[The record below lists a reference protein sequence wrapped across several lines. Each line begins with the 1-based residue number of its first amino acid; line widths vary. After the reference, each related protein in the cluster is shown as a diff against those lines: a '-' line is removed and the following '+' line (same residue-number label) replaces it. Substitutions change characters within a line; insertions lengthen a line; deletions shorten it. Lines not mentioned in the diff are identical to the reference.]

1 MSEVPTVPDASHPID
16 LSDQVASAL
25 SDNGAISKAMPA
37 FEARPG
43 QREMAESTARILV
56 EGGVLLAEAGTG
68 TGKTLAY
75 LVPAILSKQQ
85 VLISTGTKNLQDQI
99 YYKDLPALRD
109 ALDIDVRATY
119 MKGRNNYLC
128 LHRFATLKNE
138 ISTLPLVEQTHLEQ
152 LTQWADQTTTG
163 DRAEIEDLPDDF
175 SAWGDIAATSENCI
189 GTECPEFQ
197 ECYVTKMRQQALESD
212 IVIVNHHLLCADA
225 AVRQSAYGEVIP
237 TCSFAIID
245 EAHQLEDVATQYFGV
260 SVSNNSLEELIRDGR
275 RLVTETLAS
284 NDSDNSCAQ
293 KLSELLSGVHDG
305 AQVFFNALAL
315 AMPEMDRARLTA
327 ELCAPI
333 SGPGRR
339 LIRKLEEVVD
349 ALSSLSTSSEDIA
362 TFGHRAAKVYENLTF
377 ILEANEQA
385 FVYFLERRGRGV
397 FLRASPIDV
406 SSIVRELLFDRMQ
419 GTILTSATLTV
430 DGTFEYLKGR
440 LGLGHAD
447 ALRLPSEFD
456 YKTQS
461 ILYLPRTMP
470 TPNTRGFT
478 DAVTQEVRSLLQI
491 TSGRAFL
498 LFTSYA
504 NLHAVHEQLESTVP
518 YPLLA
523 QGTAPRSVLLREFKE
538 TPNAVLLATASFW
551 QGVDVAG
558 DTLSCV
564 VIDKLPFASP
574 GDPLT
579 AARMENIEENDGN
592 PFSDYQ
598 VPLAI
603 LTLLQGLGRLLR
615 HRSDRGVL
623 ALLDPRLR
631 TKGYGKR
638 FLDSIPPAPI
648 THKLSDVDRFFNALE
663 TESTKT

>member
-1 MSEVPTVPDASHPID
+1 MSEVPTVPTASHPID

-25 SDNGAISKAMPA
+25 SDNGALSKAMPA
-37 FEARPG
+37 FEARPS
-43 QREMAESTARILV
+43 QREMAEATAKILV
-56 EGGVLLAEAGTG
+56 EGGILLAEAGTG

-75 LVPAILSKQQ
+75 LIPAILSKQQ

-99 YYKDLPALRD
+99 YHKDLPALRE
-109 ALDIDVRATY
+109 ALDIDVRVTY

-128 LHRFATLKNE
+128 LHRFAAQKSEMSN
-138 ISTLPLVEQTHLEQ
+138 LPLIEQHYLEQ

-197 ECYVTKMRQQALESD
+197 ECYVTKMRQEALESN

-225 AVRQSAYGEVIP
+225 AVRQNTYGEVIP

-260 SVSNNSLEELIRDGR
+260 SVSNNRLEELVRDGR
-275 RLVTETLAS
+275 RLFTDNLVETNLS
-284 NDSDNSCAQ
+284 SSSIQELSD
-293 KLSELLSGVHDG
+293 LLSDVHDG
-305 AQVFFNALAL
+305 SQVFFHNLAL
-315 AMPEMDRARLTA
+315 AMPGMDRARLTP
-327 ELCAPI
+327 ELCVPI
-333 SGPGRR
+333 AEPGRR
-339 LIRKLEEVVD
+339 LIRNLEDFVTILAKL
-349 ALSSLSTSSEDIA
+349 TPSSEDIA
-362 TFGHRAAKVYENLTF
+362 ALGHRAAKTHEDLRF
-377 ILEANEQA
+377 ILEANQQA

-406 SSIVRELLFDRMQ
+406 SSILKERLFDRMQ
-419 GTILTSATLTV
+419 GAVLTSATLTV

-440 LGLGHAD
+440 LGLSHAD

-456 YKTQS
+456 YTTQS
-461 ILYLPRTMP
+461 VLYLPRTMP
-470 TPNTRGFT
+470 APNTKGFT
-478 DAVTQEVRSLLQI
+478 DAVAQEVRSLLHI

-504 NLHAVHEQLESTVP
+504 NLHDVHDKLESTVP
-518 YPLLA
+518 FPLLA
-523 QGTAPRSVLLREFKE
+523 QGTAPRSVLLREFRE

-551 QGVDVAG
+551 QGVDVSG

-574 GDPLT
+574 SDPLT
-579 AARMENIEENDGN
+579 AARMENIEQTGDN
-592 PFSDYQ
+592 PFSEYQ

-603 LTLLQGLGRLLR
+603 LALLQGLGRLLR

-638 FLDSIPPAPI
+638 FLDSIPPAPV
-648 THKLSDVDRFFNALE
+648 THKLSDVERFFNSIE
-663 TESTKT
+663 RESTEI

>member
-1 MSEVPTVPDASHPID
+1 VSKVPTVPDASHPID

-25 SDNGAISKAMPA
+25 SDNGALSKAMPA
-37 FEARPG
+37 FEARPS
-43 QREMAESTARILV
+43 QREMAEATAQILID
-56 EGGVLLAEAGTG
+56 GGILLAEAGTG

-99 YYKDLPALRD
+99 YYKDLPALRE
-109 ALDIDVRATY
+109 ALGIDVHATY

-128 LHRFATLKNE
+128 LHRFAALKNE
-138 ISTLPLVEQTHLEQ
+138 MSTLPVVEQGYLEQ
-152 LTQWADQTTTG
+152 LTQWADQTATG

-175 SAWGDIAATSENCI
+175 SSWSDIAATSENCI

-197 ECYVTKMRQQALESD
+197 ECYVTKMRQQALDSD

-237 TCSFAIID
+237 TCSFTIID
-245 EAHQLEDVATQYFGV
+245 EAHQLEDVATQYFGI
-260 SVSNNSLEELIRDGR
+260 SVSNNRLEELNRDGR
-275 RLVTETLAS
+275 RLITDTLADA
-284 NDSDNSCAQ
+284 DSDNSYMQ
-293 KLSELLSGVHDG
+293 ELSGLLSGVHDG
-305 AQVFFNALAL
+305 AQIFFNSLAL
-315 AMPEMDRARLTA
+315 TMPEMDRARLTT

-333 SGPGRR
+333 VEPGRR
-339 LIRKLEEVVD
+339 LIKKLEDFVN
-349 ALSSLSTSSEDIA
+349 ALARFTPSSEDIA
-362 TFGHRAAKVYENLTF
+362 ALGHRAAKAHEDLTF

-385 FVYFLERRGRGV
+385 FVYYLERRGRGV

-419 GTILTSATLTV
+419 GTVLTSATLSV
-430 DGTFEYLKGR
+430 DGTFEYLKSR
-440 LGLGHAD
+440 LGLNHAD
-447 ALRLPSEFD
+447 TLRLPSEFD
-456 YKTQS
+456 YRTQS

-470 TPNTRGFT
+470 LPNTRGFT
-478 DAVTQEVRSLLQI
+478 DAVTEEVRSLLRI

-504 NLHAVHEQLESTVP
+504 NLRGVHEQLESTVP

-523 QGTAPRSVLLREFKE
+523 QGTAPRTVLLREFKE

-551 QGVDVAG
+551 QGVDVSG

-579 AARMENIEENDGN
+579 AARMENIEEHDGN

-598 VPLAI
+598 VPLAV
-603 LTLLQGLGRLLR
+603 LALLQGLGRLLR

-623 ALLDPRLR
+623 AILDPRLR

-638 FLDSIPPAPI
+638 FLDSIPPAPV
-648 THKLSDVDRFFNALE
+648 THKLSDVDRFFNDLKLK
-663 TESTKT
+663 STKT

>member
-1 MSEVPTVPDASHPID
+1 
-16 LSDQVASAL
+16 
-25 SDNGAISKAMPA
+25 MPA
-37 FEARPG
+37 FEARPS
-43 QREMAESTARILV
+43 QREMAEATAQILID
-56 EGGVLLAEAGTG
+56 GGILLAEAGTG

-99 YYKDLPALRD
+99 YYKDLPALRE
-109 ALDIDVRATY
+109 ALGIDVHATY

-128 LHRFATLKNE
+128 LHRFAALKNE
-138 ISTLPLVEQTHLEQ
+138 MSTLPVVEQGYLEQ
-152 LTQWADQTTTG
+152 LTQWADQTATG

-175 SAWGDIAATSENCI
+175 SSWSDIAATSENCI

-197 ECYVTKMRQQALESD
+197 ECYVTKMRQQALDSD

-237 TCSFAIID
+237 TCSFTIID
-245 EAHQLEDVATQYFGV
+245 EAHQLEDVATQYFGI
-260 SVSNNSLEELIRDGR
+260 SVSNNRLEELNRDGR
-275 RLVTETLAS
+275 RLITDTLADA
-284 NDSDNSCAQ
+284 DSDNSYMQ
-293 KLSELLSGVHDG
+293 ELSGLLSGVHDG
-305 AQVFFNALAL
+305 AQIFFNSLAL
-315 AMPEMDRARLTA
+315 TMPEMDRARLTT

-333 SGPGRR
+333 VEPGRR
-339 LIRKLEEVVD
+339 LIKKLEDFVN
-349 ALSSLSTSSEDIA
+349 ALARFTPSSEDIA
-362 TFGHRAAKVYENLTF
+362 ALGHRAAKAHEDLTF

-385 FVYFLERRGRGV
+385 FVYYLERRGRGV

-419 GTILTSATLTV
+419 GTVLTSATLSV
-430 DGTFEYLKGR
+430 DGTFEYLKSR
-440 LGLGHAD
+440 LGLNHAD
-447 ALRLPSEFD
+447 TLRLPSEFD
-456 YKTQS
+456 YRTQS

-470 TPNTRGFT
+470 LPNTRGFT
-478 DAVTQEVRSLLQI
+478 DAVTEEVRSLLRI

-504 NLHAVHEQLESTVP
+504 NLRGVHEQLESTVP

-523 QGTAPRSVLLREFKE
+523 QGTAPRTVLLREFKE

-551 QGVDVAG
+551 QGVDVSG

-579 AARMENIEENDGN
+579 AARMENIEEHDGN

-598 VPLAI
+598 VPLAV
-603 LTLLQGLGRLLR
+603 LALLQGLGRLLR

-623 ALLDPRLR
+623 AILDPRLR

-638 FLDSIPPAPI
+638 FLDSIPPAPV
-648 THKLSDVDRFFNALE
+648 THKLSDVDRFFNDLKLK
-663 TESTKT
+663 STKT

>member
-1 MSEVPTVPDASHPID
+1 MSKVPTVPDASHPID

-25 SDNGAISKAMPA
+25 SDNGALSKAMPA
-37 FEARPG
+37 FEARPS
-43 QREMAESTARILV
+43 QREMAGATAQILID
-56 EGGVLLAEAGTG
+56 GGILLAEAGTG

-99 YYKDLPALRD
+99 YYKDLPALRE
-109 ALDIDVRATY
+109 ALGIDVHATY

-128 LHRFATLKNE
+128 LHRFAALKDD
-138 ISTLPLVEQTHLEQ
+138 ISTLPLVEQGYLEQ
-152 LTQWADQTTTG
+152 LTQWADQTATG

-175 SAWGDIAATSENCI
+175 SSWSDIAATSENCI

-197 ECYVTKMRQQALESD
+197 ECYVTKMRQQALDSD

-237 TCSFAIID
+237 TCSFTIID
-245 EAHQLEDVATQYFGV
+245 EAHQLEDVATQYFGI
-260 SVSNNSLEELIRDGR
+260 SVSNNRLEELNRDGR
-275 RLVTETLAS
+275 RLITDTLADA
-284 NDSDNSCAQ
+284 DSDNSYMQ
-293 KLSELLSGVHDG
+293 ELSGLLSGVHDG
-305 AQVFFNALAL
+305 AQIFFNSLAL
-315 AMPEMDRARLTA
+315 TMPEMDRARLTT

-333 SGPGRR
+333 VEPGRR
-339 LIRKLEEVVD
+339 LIKKLEDFVN
-349 ALSSLSTSSEDIA
+349 ALARFTPSSEDIA
-362 TFGHRAAKVYENLTF
+362 ALGHRAAKAHEDLTF

-385 FVYFLERRGRGV
+385 FVYYLERRGRGV

-419 GTILTSATLTV
+419 GTVLTSATLSV
-430 DGTFEYLKGR
+430 DGTFEYLKSR
-440 LGLGHAD
+440 LGLNHAD
-447 ALRLPSEFD
+447 TLRLPSEFD
-456 YKTQS
+456 YRTQS

-470 TPNTRGFT
+470 LPNTPGFT
-478 DAVTQEVRSLLQI
+478 DAVTEEVRSLLRI

-504 NLHAVHEQLESTVP
+504 NLRGVHEQLESTVP

-523 QGTAPRSVLLREFKE
+523 QGTAPRTVLLREFKE

-551 QGVDVAG
+551 QGVDVSG

-579 AARMENIEENDGN
+579 AARMENIEEHDGN

-598 VPLAI
+598 VPLAV
-603 LTLLQGLGRLLR
+603 LALLQGLGRLLR

-623 ALLDPRLR
+623 AILDPRLR

-638 FLDSIPPAPI
+638 FLDSIPPAPV
-648 THKLSDVDRFFNALE
+648 THKLSDVDRFFNDLKLK
-663 TESTKT
+663 STKT

>member
-1 MSEVPTVPDASHPID
+1 
-16 LSDQVASAL
+16 
-25 SDNGAISKAMPA
+25 MPA
-37 FEARPG
+37 FEARPS
-43 QREMAESTARILV
+43 QREMAEATAKILV
-56 EGGVLLAEAGTG
+56 EGGILLAEAGTG

-75 LVPAILSKQQ
+75 LIPAILSKQQ

-99 YYKDLPALRD
+99 YHKDLPALRE
-109 ALDIDVRATY
+109 ALDIDVRVTY

-128 LHRFATLKNE
+128 LHRFAAQKSEMSN
-138 ISTLPLVEQTHLEQ
+138 LPLIEQHYLEQ

-197 ECYVTKMRQQALESD
+197 ECYVTKMRQEALESN

-225 AVRQSAYGEVIP
+225 AVRQSTYGEVIP

-260 SVSNNSLEELIRDGR
+260 SVSNNRLEELVRDGR
-275 RLVTETLAS
+275 RLFTDNLVETNLS
-284 NDSDNSCAQ
+284 SSSIQELSD
-293 KLSELLSGVHDG
+293 LLSDVHDG
-305 AQVFFNALAL
+305 SQVFFHNLAL
-315 AMPEMDRARLTA
+315 AMPGMDRARLTP
-327 ELCAPI
+327 ELCVPI
-333 SGPGRR
+333 AEPGRR
-339 LIRKLEEVVD
+339 LIRNLEDFVTILAKL
-349 ALSSLSTSSEDIA
+349 TPSSEDIA
-362 TFGHRAAKVYENLTF
+362 ALGHRAAKTHEDLRF
-377 ILEANEQA
+377 ILEANQQA

-406 SSIVRELLFDRMQ
+406 SSILKERLFDRMQ
-419 GTILTSATLTV
+419 GAVLTSATLTV

-440 LGLGHAD
+440 LGLSHAD

-456 YKTQS
+456 YTTQS
-461 ILYLPRTMP
+461 VLYLPRTMP
-470 TPNTRGFT
+470 APNTKGFT
-478 DAVTQEVRSLLQI
+478 DAVAQEVRSLLHI

-504 NLHAVHEQLESTVP
+504 NLHDVHDKLESTVP
-518 YPLLA
+518 FPLLA
-523 QGTAPRSVLLREFKE
+523 QGTAPRSVLLREFRE

-551 QGVDVAG
+551 QGVDVSG

-579 AARMENIEENDGN
+579 AARMENIEQNGDN
-592 PFSDYQ
+592 PFSEYQ

-603 LTLLQGLGRLLR
+603 LALLQGLGRLLR

-638 FLDSIPPAPI
+638 FLDSIPPAPV
-648 THKLSDVDRFFNALE
+648 THKLSDVERFFNSIE
-663 TESTKT
+663 RESTEI

>member
-1 MSEVPTVPDASHPID
+1 VSEVPTVPDASHPID

-25 SDNGAISKAMPA
+25 SDNGALSKAMPA
-37 FEARPG
+37 FEARPS
-43 QREMAESTARILV
+43 QREMAEATAQILID
-56 EGGVLLAEAGTG
+56 GGILLAEAGTG

-99 YYKDLPALRD
+99 YYKDLPALRE
-109 ALDIDVRATY
+109 ALGIDVHATY

-128 LHRFATLKNE
+128 LHRFAALKNE
-138 ISTLPLVEQTHLEQ
+138 MSTLPVVEQGYLEQ
-152 LTQWADQTTTG
+152 LTQWADQTATG

-175 SAWGDIAATSENCI
+175 SSWSDIAATSENCI

-197 ECYVTKMRQQALESD
+197 ECYVTKMRQQALDSD

-237 TCSFAIID
+237 TCSFTIID
-245 EAHQLEDVATQYFGV
+245 EAHQLEDVATQYFGI
-260 SVSNNSLEELIRDGR
+260 SVSNNRLEELNRDGR
-275 RLVTETLAS
+275 RLITDTLADA
-284 NDSDNSCAQ
+284 DSDNSYMQ
-293 KLSELLSGVHDG
+293 ELSGLLSGVHDG
-305 AQVFFNALAL
+305 AQIFFNSLAL
-315 AMPEMDRARLTA
+315 TMPEMDRARLTT

-333 SGPGRR
+333 VEPGRR
-339 LIRKLEEVVD
+339 LIKKLEDFVN
-349 ALSSLSTSSEDIA
+349 ALARFTPSSEDIA
-362 TFGHRAAKVYENLTF
+362 ALGHRAAKAHEDLTF

-385 FVYFLERRGRGV
+385 FVYYLERRGRGV

-419 GTILTSATLTV
+419 GTVLTSATLSV
-430 DGTFEYLKGR
+430 DGTFEYLKSR
-440 LGLGHAD
+440 LGLNHAD
-447 ALRLPSEFD
+447 TLRLPSEFD
-456 YKTQS
+456 YRTQS

-470 TPNTRGFT
+470 LPNTRGFT
-478 DAVTQEVRSLLQI
+478 DAVTEEVRSLLRI

-504 NLHAVHEQLESTVP
+504 NLRGVHEQLESTVP

-523 QGTAPRSVLLREFKE
+523 QGTAPRTVLLREFKE

-551 QGVDVAG
+551 QGVDVSG

-579 AARMENIEENDGN
+579 AARMENIEEHDGN

-598 VPLAI
+598 VPLAV
-603 LTLLQGLGRLLR
+603 LALLQGLGRLLR

-623 ALLDPRLR
+623 AILDPRLR

-638 FLDSIPPAPI
+638 FLDSIPPAPV
-648 THKLSDVDRFFNALE
+648 THKLSDVDRFFNDLKLK
-663 TESTKT
+663 STKT

>member
-1 MSEVPTVPDASHPID
+1 
-16 LSDQVASAL
+16 
-25 SDNGAISKAMPA
+25 MPA
-37 FEARPG
+37 FEARPS
-43 QREMAESTARILV
+43 QREMAEATAKILV
-56 EGGVLLAEAGTG
+56 DGGILLAEAGTG

-99 YYKDLPALRD
+99 YYKDLPALRE

-128 LHRFATLKNE
+128 LHRFAARKTEK
-138 ISTLPLVEQTHLEQ
+138 SSLPLIEQHYLEQ
-152 LTQWADQTTTG
+152 LTQWANQTTTG

-175 SAWGDIAATSENCI
+175 SSWGDIAATSENCI
-189 GTECPEFQ
+189 GTECPDFQ
-197 ECYVTKMRQQALESD
+197 ECYVTKMRQQALESS

-225 AVRQSAYGEVIP
+225 AVRQNTYGEVIP

-260 SVSNNSLEELIRDGR
+260 SVSNNRLEELARDGR
-275 RLVTETLAS
+275 RLFADALVDT
-284 NDSDNSCAQ
+284 DSDSSSIQ
-293 KLSELLSGVHDG
+293 ELSDLLSDVHNG
-305 AQVFFNALAL
+305 AQVFFHNLAL
-315 AMPEMDRARLTA
+315 AMPGMDRARLTP

-333 SGPGRR
+333 AEPGRQ
-339 LIRKLEEVVD
+339 LIRKLKDFVTTL
-349 ALSSLSTSSEDIA
+349 AKLTPSSEDIA
-362 TFGHRAAKVYENLTF
+362 ALGHRAAKTHEDLRF
-377 ILEANEQA
+377 ILEANQQT

-406 SSIVRELLFDRMQ
+406 SSILKERLFDRMQ
-419 GTILTSATLTV
+419 GAVLTSATLTV

-440 LGLGHAD
+440 LGLNHAD
-447 ALRLPSEFD
+447 ALQLPSEFD
-456 YKTQS
+456 YTTQS
-461 ILYLPRTMP
+461 VLYLPRTMP
-470 TPNTRGFT
+470 APNTQGFT
-478 DAVTQEVRSLLQI
+478 DAVAQEVRSLLHI

-504 NLHAVHEQLESTVP
+504 NLHDVHDKLESTVP
-518 YPLLA
+518 FPLLA
-523 QGTAPRSVLLREFKE
+523 QGTAPRSVLLKEFRE

-551 QGVDVAG
+551 QGVDVSG

-579 AARMENIEENDGN
+579 AARMENIEQNGDN
-592 PFSDYQ
+592 PFSEYQ

-603 LTLLQGLGRLLR
+603 LALLQGLGRLLR

-638 FLDSIPPAPI
+638 FLDSIPPAPV
-648 THKLSDVDRFFNALE
+648 THKLADVERFFNSVE
-663 TESTKT
+663 RESTEI

>member
-1 MSEVPTVPDASHPID
+1 MSEVPTVPTASHPID

-25 SDNGAISKAMPA
+25 SDNGALSKAMPA
-37 FEARPG
+37 FEARPS
-43 QREMAESTARILV
+43 QREMAEATAKILV
-56 EGGVLLAEAGTG
+56 EGGILLAEAGTG

-75 LVPAILSKQQ
+75 LIPAILSKQQ

-99 YYKDLPALRD
+99 YHKDLPALRE
-109 ALDIDVRATY
+109 ALDIDVRVTY

-128 LHRFATLKNE
+128 LHRFAAQKSEMSN
-138 ISTLPLVEQTHLEQ
+138 LPLIEQHYLEQ

-197 ECYVTKMRQQALESD
+197 ECYVTKMRQEALESN

-225 AVRQSAYGEVIP
+225 AVRQNTYGEVIP

-260 SVSNNSLEELIRDGR
+260 SVSNNRLEELVRDGR
-275 RLVTETLAS
+275 RLFTDNLVETNLS
-284 NDSDNSCAQ
+284 SSSIQELSD
-293 KLSELLSGVHDG
+293 LLSDVHDG
-305 AQVFFNALAL
+305 SQVFFHNLAL
-315 AMPEMDRARLTA
+315 AMPGMDRARLTP
-327 ELCAPI
+327 ELCVPI
-333 SGPGRR
+333 AEPGRR
-339 LIRKLEEVVD
+339 LIRNLEDFVTILAKL
-349 ALSSLSTSSEDIA
+349 TPSSEDIA
-362 TFGHRAAKVYENLTF
+362 ALGHRAAKTHEDLRF
-377 ILEANEQA
+377 ILEANQQA

-406 SSIVRELLFDRMQ
+406 SSILKERLFNRMQ
-419 GTILTSATLTV
+419 GAVLTSATLTV

-440 LGLGHAD
+440 LGLSHAD

-456 YKTQS
+456 YTTQS
-461 ILYLPRTMP
+461 VLYLPRTMP
-470 TPNTRGFT
+470 APNTKGFT
-478 DAVTQEVRSLLQI
+478 DAVAQEVRSLLHI

-504 NLHAVHEQLESTVP
+504 NLHDVHDKLESTVP
-518 YPLLA
+518 FPLLA
-523 QGTAPRSVLLREFKE
+523 QGTAPRSVLLREFRE

-551 QGVDVAG
+551 QGVDVSG

-579 AARMENIEENDGN
+579 AARMENIEQTGDN
-592 PFSDYQ
+592 PFSEYQ

-603 LTLLQGLGRLLR
+603 LALLQGLGRLLR

-638 FLDSIPPAPI
+638 FLDSIPPAPV
-648 THKLSDVDRFFNALE
+648 THKLSDVERFFNSIE
-663 TESTKT
+663 RESTEI

>member
-1 MSEVPTVPDASHPID
+1 MSEVPTVPDTSHPID

-25 SDNGAISKAMPA
+25 SDNGALSKAMPA
-37 FEARPG
+37 FEARPS
-43 QREMAESTARILV
+43 QREMAEATAKILV
-56 EGGVLLAEAGTG
+56 DGGILLAEAGTG

-99 YYKDLPALRD
+99 YYKDLPALRE

-128 LHRFATLKNE
+128 LHRFAARKTEK
-138 ISTLPLVEQTHLEQ
+138 SSLPLIEQHYLEQ
-152 LTQWADQTTTG
+152 LTQWANQTTTG

-175 SAWGDIAATSENCI
+175 SSWGDIAATSENCI
-189 GTECPEFQ
+189 GTECPDFQ
-197 ECYVTKMRQQALESD
+197 ECYVTKMRQQALESS

-225 AVRQSAYGEVIP
+225 AVRQNTYGEVIP

-260 SVSNNSLEELIRDGR
+260 SVSNNRLEELARDGR
-275 RLVTETLAS
+275 RLFADALVDT
-284 NDSDNSCAQ
+284 DSDSSSIQ
-293 KLSELLSGVHDG
+293 ELSDLLSDVHNG
-305 AQVFFNALAL
+305 AQVFFHNLAL
-315 AMPEMDRARLTA
+315 AMPGMDRARLTP

-333 SGPGRR
+333 AEPGRQ
-339 LIRKLEEVVD
+339 LIRKLKDFVTTL
-349 ALSSLSTSSEDIA
+349 AKLTPSSEDIA
-362 TFGHRAAKVYENLTF
+362 ALGHRAAKTHEDLRF
-377 ILEANEQA
+377 ILEANQQT

-406 SSIVRELLFDRMQ
+406 SSILKERLFDRMQ
-419 GTILTSATLTV
+419 GAVLTSATLTV

-440 LGLGHAD
+440 LGLNHAD
-447 ALRLPSEFD
+447 ALQLPSEFD
-456 YKTQS
+456 YTTQS
-461 ILYLPRTMP
+461 VLYLPRTMP
-470 TPNTRGFT
+470 APNTQGFT
-478 DAVTQEVRSLLQI
+478 DAVAQEVRSLLHI

-504 NLHAVHEQLESTVP
+504 NLHDVHDKLESTVP
-518 YPLLA
+518 FPLLA
-523 QGTAPRSVLLREFKE
+523 QGTAPRSVLLKEFRE

-551 QGVDVAG
+551 QGVDVSG

-579 AARMENIEENDGN
+579 AARMENIEQNGDN
-592 PFSDYQ
+592 PFSEYQ

-603 LTLLQGLGRLLR
+603 LALLQGLGRLLR

-638 FLDSIPPAPI
+638 FLDSIPPAPV
-648 THKLSDVDRFFNALE
+648 THKLADVERFFNSVE
-663 TESTKT
+663 RESTEI

>member
-25 SDNGAISKAMPA
+25 SDNGELSKAMPA
-37 FEARPG
+37 FEARPS
-43 QREMAESTARILV
+43 QREMAEATAKILV
-56 EGGVLLAEAGTG
+56 DGGVLLAEAGTG

-99 YYKDLPALRD
+99 YYKDLPALRE

-128 LHRFATLKNE
+128 LHRFAARKTE
-138 ISTLPLVEQTHLEQ
+138 MSSLPLVKQHYLEQ

-175 SAWGDIAATSENCI
+175 SDWGDIAATSENCI

-197 ECYVTKMRQQALESD
+197 ECYVTKMRQQALESS

-225 AVRQSAYGEVIP
+225 AVRQSTYGEVIP

-260 SVSNNSLEELIRDGR
+260 SVSNNRLEELARDGR
-275 RLVTETLAS
+275 RLFTDAVLDI
-284 NDSDNSCAQ
+284 DSDSSSIQ
-293 KLSELLSGVHDG
+293 ELSDLLSDIHDG
-305 AQVFFNALAL
+305 TQVFFHNLAL

-333 SGPGRR
+333 AEPGRR
-339 LIRKLEEVVD
+339 LVRKLEHFVTVL
-349 ALSSLSTSSEDIA
+349 AKLTPSSEDIA
-362 TFGHRAAKVYENLTF
+362 AFGHRAAKAHEDLTF
-377 ILEANEQA
+377 ILEANQQA

-406 SSIVRELLFDRMQ
+406 SSILKERLFDRMQ
-419 GTILTSATLTV
+419 GTVLTSATLTV
-430 DGTFEYLKGR
+430 DGTFGYLKTR
-440 LGLGHAD
+440 LGLNHAD

-456 YKTQS
+456 YTTQS
-461 ILYLPRTMP
+461 VLYLPRTMP
-470 TPNTRGFT
+470 APNTRGFT
-478 DAVTQEVRSLLQI
+478 DAVAREVRSLLHI

-504 NLHAVHEQLESTVP
+504 NLRDVHDKLESTVP
-518 YPLLA
+518 FPLLA
-523 QGTAPRSVLLREFKE
+523 QGKAPRSVLLREFRE

-551 QGVDVAG
+551 QGVDVSG

-579 AARMENIEENDGN
+579 AARMENIEQNGDN
-592 PFSDYQ
+592 PFSEYQ

-603 LTLLQGLGRLLR
+603 LALLQGLGRLLR

-638 FLDSIPPAPI
+638 FLDSIPPAPV
-648 THKLSDVDRFFNALE
+648 THKLSDVERFFNSVE
-663 TESTKT
+663 RESTEI

>member
-25 SDNGAISKAMPA
+25 SDNGALSKAMPA
-37 FEARPG
+37 FEARPS
-43 QREMAESTARILV
+43 QREMAEATAQILID
-56 EGGVLLAEAGTG
+56 GGILLAEAGTG

-99 YYKDLPALRD
+99 YYKDLPALRE
-109 ALDIDVRATY
+109 ALGIDVHATY

-128 LHRFATLKNE
+128 LHRFAALKNE
-138 ISTLPLVEQTHLEQ
+138 MSTLPVVEQGYLEQ
-152 LTQWADQTTTG
+152 LTQWADQTATG

-175 SAWGDIAATSENCI
+175 SSWSDIAATSENCI

-197 ECYVTKMRQQALESD
+197 ECYVTKMRQQALDSD

-237 TCSFAIID
+237 TCSFTIID
-245 EAHQLEDVATQYFGV
+245 EAHQLEDVATQYFGI
-260 SVSNNSLEELIRDGR
+260 SVSNNRLEELNRDGR
-275 RLVTETLAS
+275 RLITDTLADA
-284 NDSDNSCAQ
+284 DSDNSYMQ
-293 KLSELLSGVHDG
+293 ELSGLLSGVHDG
-305 AQVFFNALAL
+305 AQIFFNSLAL
-315 AMPEMDRARLTA
+315 TMPEMDRARLTT

-333 SGPGRR
+333 VEPGRR
-339 LIRKLEEVVD
+339 LIKKLEDFVN
-349 ALSSLSTSSEDIA
+349 ALARFTPSSEDIA
-362 TFGHRAAKVYENLTF
+362 ALGHRAAKAHEDLTF

-385 FVYFLERRGRGV
+385 FVYYLERRGRGV

-419 GTILTSATLTV
+419 GTVLTSATLSV
-430 DGTFEYLKGR
+430 DGTFEYLKSR
-440 LGLGHAD
+440 LGLNHAD
-447 ALRLPSEFD
+447 TLRLPSEFD
-456 YKTQS
+456 YRTQS

-470 TPNTRGFT
+470 LPNTRGFT
-478 DAVTQEVRSLLQI
+478 DAVTEEVRSLLRI

-504 NLHAVHEQLESTVP
+504 NLRGVHEQLESTVP

-523 QGTAPRSVLLREFKE
+523 QGTAPRTVLLREFKE

-551 QGVDVAG
+551 QGVDVSG

-579 AARMENIEENDGN
+579 AARMENIEEHDGN

-598 VPLAI
+598 VPLAV
-603 LTLLQGLGRLLR
+603 LALLQGLGRLLR

-623 ALLDPRLR
+623 AILDPRLR

-638 FLDSIPPAPI
+638 FLDSIPPAPV
-648 THKLSDVDRFFNALE
+648 THKLSDVDRFFNDLKLK
-663 TESTKT
+663 STKT

>member
-1 MSEVPTVPDASHPID
+1 MSKVPTVPDASHPID

-25 SDNGAISKAMPA
+25 SDNGALSKAMPA
-37 FEARPG
+37 FEARPS
-43 QREMAESTARILV
+43 QREMAEATAQILID
-56 EGGVLLAEAGTG
+56 GGILLAEAGTG

-99 YYKDLPALRD
+99 YYKDLPALRE
-109 ALDIDVRATY
+109 ALGIDVHATY

-128 LHRFATLKNE
+128 LHRFAALKNE
-138 ISTLPLVEQTHLEQ
+138 MSTLPVVEQGYLEQ
-152 LTQWADQTTTG
+152 LTQWADQTATG

-175 SAWGDIAATSENCI
+175 SSWSDIAATSENCI

-197 ECYVTKMRQQALESD
+197 ECYVTKMRQQALDSD

-237 TCSFAIID
+237 TCSFTIID
-245 EAHQLEDVATQYFGV
+245 EAHQLEDVATQYFGI
-260 SVSNNSLEELIRDGR
+260 SVSNNRLEELNRDGR
-275 RLVTETLAS
+275 RLITDTLADA
-284 NDSDNSCAQ
+284 DSDNSYMQ
-293 KLSELLSGVHDG
+293 ELSGLLSGVHDG
-305 AQVFFNALAL
+305 AQIFFNSLAL
-315 AMPEMDRARLTA
+315 TMPEMDRARLTT

-333 SGPGRR
+333 VEPGRR
-339 LIRKLEEVVD
+339 LIKKLEDFVN
-349 ALSSLSTSSEDIA
+349 ALARFTPSSEDIA
-362 TFGHRAAKVYENLTF
+362 ALGHRAAKAHEDLTF

-385 FVYFLERRGRGV
+385 FVYYLERRGRGV

-419 GTILTSATLTV
+419 GTVLTSATLSV
-430 DGTFEYLKGR
+430 DGTFEYLKSR
-440 LGLGHAD
+440 LGLNHAD
-447 ALRLPSEFD
+447 TLRLPSEFD
-456 YKTQS
+456 YRTQS

-470 TPNTRGFT
+470 LPNTRGFT
-478 DAVTQEVRSLLQI
+478 DAVTEEVRSLLRI

-504 NLHAVHEQLESTVP
+504 NLRGVHEQLESTVP

-523 QGTAPRSVLLREFKE
+523 QGTAPRTVLLREFKE

-551 QGVDVAG
+551 QGVDVSG

-579 AARMENIEENDGN
+579 AARMENIEEHDGN

-598 VPLAI
+598 VPLAV
-603 LTLLQGLGRLLR
+603 LALLQGLGRLLR

-623 ALLDPRLR
+623 AILDPRLR

-638 FLDSIPPAPI
+638 FLDSIPPAPV
-648 THKLSDVDRFFNALE
+648 THKLSDVDRFFNDLKLK
-663 TESTKT
+663 STKT

>member
-1 MSEVPTVPDASHPID
+1 MSEISTVPDASHPID

-25 SDNGAISKAMPA
+25 SDDGVLSKAMPA
-37 FEARPG
+37 FEARPS
-43 QREMAESTARILV
+43 QREMAGATARILV
-56 EGGVLLAEAGTG
+56 DGGILLAEAGTR

-99 YYKDLPALRD
+99 YYKDLPALRE

-128 LHRFATLKNE
+128 LHRFTARKNE
-138 ISTLPLVEQTHLEQ
+138 KSSLPLIEQNYLEQ
-152 LTQWADQTTTG
+152 LTQWADHTDTG

-175 SAWGDIAATSENCI
+175 SAWSDIAATSENCI

-197 ECYVTKMRQQALESD
+197 ECYVTKMRQKALESD
-212 IVIVNHHLLCADA
+212 IVIVNHHLLCADT
-225 AVRQSAYGEVIP
+225 AVRQNTYGEVIP
-237 TCSFAIID
+237 ACSFSIID
-245 EAHQLEDVATQYFGV
+245 EAHQLEDIATQYFGV
-260 SVSNNSLEELIRDGR
+260 SVSNNRLEELTRDGR
-275 RLVTETLAS
+275 RLFTEALVS
-284 NDSDNSCAQ
+284 PDSDNSSIQ
-293 KLSELLSGVHDG
+293 ELSELLSSVNEG
-305 AQVFFNALAL
+305 AQVFFHSLAL
-315 AMPEMDRARLTA
+315 AMPEMDRARLTPK
-327 ELCAPI
+327 LCAPI
-333 SGPGRR
+333 AEPGRR
-339 LIRKLEEVVD
+339 LIRKLEDFVND
-349 ALSSLSTSSEDIA
+349 LARLTSPSEDIA
-362 TFGHRAAKVYENLTF
+362 ALGHRAAKTQEDLTF
-377 ILEANEQA
+377 ILEANQQA

-406 SSIVRELLFDRMQ
+406 SSILRERLFDRMQ
-419 GTILTSATLTV
+419 GTVLTSATLTV

-440 LGLGHAD
+440 LGLDHAD

-456 YKTQS
+456 YTTQS

-470 TPNTRGFT
+470 HPNTRGFT
-478 DAVTQEVRSLLQI
+478 DAVTQEVRSLLHI

-504 NLHAVHEQLESTVP
+504 NLRDVHDKLESTVP
-518 YPLLA
+518 FPLLA
-523 QGTAPRSVLLREFKE
+523 QGTAPRSVLLREFKA

-551 QGVDVAG
+551 QGVDVSG

-579 AARMENIEENDGN
+579 AARMENIEQHDGN
-592 PFSDYQ
+592 PFSEYQ

-603 LTLLQGLGRLLR
+603 LSLLQGLGRLLR
-615 HRSDRGVL
+615 HRSDRGIL

-648 THKLSDVDRFFNALE
+648 THKISDVERFFNNVELDSTE
-663 TESTKT
+663 T